1 MDVVAVDISGRHA
14 VGGRYIMVSA
24 SVAAR
29 ISPEGIERT
38 RRIRLI
44 PLVAES
50 VEMEVVISLIEE
62 SVRGM
67 PGVVLAERGD
77 LYNLARWR
85 VESIL
90 GREFKYPESLGERRA
105 IELAHHASFAGRKLA
120 LRLMKKGLG
129 EGANESDGA
138 KDTTTG
144 GA

>member
-14 VGGRYIMVSA
+14 VAGRYIMVSA

-38 RRIRLI
+38 WRIRLV

-50 VEMEVVISLIEE
+50 VEMEVVIGLIED
-62 SVRGM
+62 SIRGQ

-90 GREFKYPESLGERRA
+90 GREFKYPESRGERRA
-105 IELAHHASFAGRKLA
+105 MELAHHASFAGRKLV
-120 LRLMKKGLG
+120 LRLMDEELG
-129 EGANESDGA
+129 SRESKIA
-138 KDTTTG
+138 G
-144 GA
+144 GT

>member
-14 VGGRYIMVSA
+14 VGGKYIMVSA

-38 RRIRLI
+38 RRIRLV

-50 VEMEVVISLIEE
+50 VEMEVVIKLIED
-62 SVRGM
+62 SVRGL
-67 PGVVLAERGD
+67 PGVVLAEKGD
-77 LYNLARWR
+77 LYNLERWR

-90 GREFKYPESLGERRA
+90 GREFKYPESRGERRA
-105 IELAHHASFAGRKLA
+105 MELAHHASFAGRKMV
-120 LRLMKKGLG
+120 LRLMEEGLG
-129 EGANESDGA
+129 EGAWKMTA
-138 KDTTTG
+138 G

>member
-38 RRIRLI
+38 RRIRLV

-50 VEMEVVISLIEE
+50 VEMEVVIGLIED
-62 SVRGM
+62 SIRGQ

-90 GREFKYPESLGERRA
+90 GREFKYPESRGERRA
-105 IELAHHASFAGRKLA
+105 MELAHHASFAGRKLV
-120 LRLMKKGLG
+120 LRLMDEELG
-129 EGANESDGA
+129 SRESKIA
-138 KDTTTG
+138 G
-144 GA
+144 GT

>member
-1 MDVVAVDISGRHA
+1 LDVVAVDISGRHA
-14 VGGRYIMVSA
+14 VGGKYIMVSA

-38 RRIRLI
+38 RWIRLV

-50 VEMEVVISLIEE
+50 VEMEVVIKLIED
-62 SVRGM
+62 SVRGLS
-67 PGVVLAERGD
+67 GVVLAEKGD

-90 GREFKYPESLGERRA
+90 GREFKYPESRGERRA
-105 IELAHHASFAGRKLA
+105 MELAHHASFAGRKLV
-120 LRLMKKGLG
+120 LRLMEEGLG
-129 EGANESDGA
+129 SGVLKRA
-138 KDTTTG
+138 G

>member
-1 MDVVAVDISGRHA
+1 LDVVAVDISGRHA
-14 VGGRYIMVSA
+14 VAGRYIMVSA

-38 RRIRLI
+38 WRIRLV

-50 VEMEVVISLIEE
+50 VEMEVVIGLIED
-62 SVRGM
+62 SIRGQ

-90 GREFKYPESLGERRA
+90 GREFKYPESRGERRA
-105 IELAHHASFAGRKLA
+105 MELAHHASFAGRKLV
-120 LRLMKKGLG
+120 LRLMDEELG
-129 EGANESDGA
+129 SRESKIA
-138 KDTTTG
+138 G
-144 GA
+144 GT

>member
-24 SVAAR
+24 SVLAK

-38 RRIRLI
+38 RRIRLV

-50 VEMEVVISLIEE
+50 VEMEVVIELIED
-62 SVRGM
+62 SVRGL
-67 PGVVLAERGD
+67 PGIVLAEKGD
-77 LYNLARWR
+77 LYNLERWR

-90 GREFKYPESLGERRA
+90 GREFKYPESRGERRA
-105 IELAHHASFAGRKLA
+105 IELAHHASFAGRKLV
-120 LRLMKKGLG
+120 LMLMEEGLG
-129 EGANESDGA
+129 SGEL
-138 KDTTTG
+138 KMTTG

>member
-1 MDVVAVDISGRHA
+1 VVAVDISGRHA
-14 VGGRYIMVSA
+14 VAGRYIMVSA

-38 RRIRLI
+38 WRIRLV

-50 VEMEVVISLIEE
+50 VEMEVVIGLIED
-62 SVRGM
+62 SIRGQ

-90 GREFKYPESLGERRA
+90 GREFKYPESRGERRA
-105 IELAHHASFAGRKLA
+105 MELAHHASFAGRKLV
-120 LRLMKKGLG
+120 LRLMDEELG
-129 EGANESDGA
+129 SRESKIA
-138 KDTTTG
+138 G
-144 GA
+144 GT